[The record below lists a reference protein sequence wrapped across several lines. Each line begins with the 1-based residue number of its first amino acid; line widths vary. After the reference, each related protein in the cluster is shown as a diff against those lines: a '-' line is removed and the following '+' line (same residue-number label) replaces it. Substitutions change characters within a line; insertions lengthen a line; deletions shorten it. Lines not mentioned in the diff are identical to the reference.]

1 MNKLGFNTMNVLC
14 VVLRLLF
21 GQNEKHSKG
30 TGIKLI

>member
-14 VVLRLLF
+14 VVLSLLL

-30 TGIKLI
+30 TGTKLI